1 LREDFIEELIIW
13 RPIMEH
19 LVSISEVKSGEVDII
34 DLLKINALMDM
45 KAAMEQRAMD
55 QAQKAGNK

>member
-1 LREDFIEELIIW
+1 
-13 RPIMEH
+13 MEH